1 MKIMATTGCS
11 PSHSARTTDSVR
23 LMLHESPFWWFWT
36 ATTYPSQSLAGTRA
50 PPLKLQTEVQDSGSG
65 RLDARSI
72 QNKPPLYTER
82 NPSRN
87 TNAMARVPSKHDR
100 DQPLDFEGFLNNL
113 QDWELSLKDKDKKL
127 KSQPDMEKME
137 PSKLKNAFSSSYTLG
152 VNGRTREMKESGSGN
167 SQIGVVGVDR
177 RNMGKS
183 TSVNRSSIAREENY
197 LKKYDAVSQ
206 LSSGFMAD
214 DSSVDANSEK
224 ELGNEFF
231 KQRKYKEAVECYSR
245 SLALSPT
252 AVAYANRAM
261 AYLKLKRF
269 QEAEDDC
276 TEALNLDD
284 RYIKAYSRRSTARKE
299 LGKLKD
305 SKEDADFALRLEP
318 HNQEIKKQYAEAKS
332 LYDKELLKKASASLK
347 GPTGGEHKELKLDN
361 GTKSTPKISETT
373 RVSATKTESPEINK
387 NAGKKIVKESVQ
399 QLAARAASLATAE
412 AAKHIVPPSSAYQ
425 FEASWRGFFGD
436 CILQARLLKATDPVA
451 LPQIF
456 KNALSASLL
465 IDIIRCV
472 ATFFSDE
479 TELAVKYLENL
490 PKVSRFNTI
499 IMCLSPADKS
509 DLQKIWDDV
518 FCNKEDAL
526 EILQQLR
533 PKYC

>member
-1 MKIMATTGCS
+1 
-11 PSHSARTTDSVR
+11 
-23 LMLHESPFWWFWT
+23 
-36 ATTYPSQSLAGTRA
+36 
-50 PPLKLQTEVQDSGSG
+50 
-65 RLDARSI
+65 
-72 QNKPPLYTER
+72 
-82 NPSRN
+82 
-87 TNAMARVPSKHDR
+87 MARVPTKHDR
-100 DQPLDFEGFLNNL
+100 DHPLDFEGFLNNL

-137 PSKLKNAFSSSYTLG
+137 SLKLKNASSSSSTLG
-152 VNGRTREMKESGSGN
+152 VSRSRETKKSGSGN
-167 SQIGVVGVDR
+167 SQKVGGLGVDR
-177 RNMGKS
+177 RNMGNS
-183 TSVNRSSIAREENY
+183 TSLNHPSIAREENY
-197 LKKYDAVSQ
+197 LQQYDAAGR
-206 LSSGFMAD
+206 LSSGFIAD

-261 AYLKLKRF
+261 AYLKLKRH
-269 QEAEDDC
+269 EAEDDC

-332 LYDKELLKKASASLK
+332 LYDKELLKKASASVKEPAQL
-347 GPTGGEHKELKLDN
+347 EHKELKLDN
-361 GTKSTPKISETT
+361 VRKSAPKISETT
-373 RVSATKTESPEINK
+373 RVTATKTESPELDNGTKYTPKISETMKVTASKTESPKINE
-387 NAGKKIVKESVQ
+387 NGGKKFAKESVQ
-399 QLAARAASLATAE
+399 QLAARAASLAAAE
-412 AAKHIVPPSSAYQ
+412 AAKNIIPPTSAYQ

-436 CILQARLLKATDPVA
+436 PTLQACLLKATNPVA

-456 KNALSASLL
+456 KNALSASIL

-472 ATFFSDE
+472 ATFFNDE

-509 DLQKIWDDV
+509 DLQRIWDGV
-518 FCNKEDAL
+518 FCNKEVAP

-533 PKYC
+533 AKYCC

>member
-1 MKIMATTGCS
+1 
-11 PSHSARTTDSVR
+11 
-23 LMLHESPFWWFWT
+23 
-36 ATTYPSQSLAGTRA
+36 
-50 PPLKLQTEVQDSGSG
+50 
-65 RLDARSI
+65 
-72 QNKPPLYTER
+72 
-82 NPSRN
+82 
-87 TNAMARVPSKHDR
+87 MARVPTKHDR
-100 DQPLDFEGFLNNL
+100 DHPLDFEGFLNNL

-137 PSKLKNAFSSSYTLG
+137 SLKLKNASSSSSTVG
-152 VNGRTREMKESGSGN
+152 VSRSLETKKSGSGN
-167 SQIGVVGVDR
+167 SQKVGGLGVDR
-177 RNMGKS
+177 RNMGNS
-183 TSVNRSSIAREENY
+183 TSLNHPSIAREENY
-197 LKKYDAVSQ
+197 MQQYDAASR
-206 LSSGFMAD
+206 LSSGFIAD

-261 AYLKLKRF
+261 AYLKLKRH
-269 QEAEDDC
+269 EAEDDC

-284 RYIKAYSRRSTARKE
+284 RSIKAYSRRSTARKE

-332 LYDKELLKKASASLK
+332 LYDKELLKKASASVKEPAQLEHKELKLDNVRKSAPKISETTRVTATKTESPEELLKKETLSLK
-347 GPTGGEHKELKLDN
+347 GPTQGEHKELKLDN
-361 GTKSTPKISETT
+361 GTKSTPKISETM
-373 RVSATKTESPEINK
+373 RVTASKTESPKINE
-387 NAGKKIVKESVQ
+387 NGGKKFAKESVQ
-399 QLAARAASLATAE
+399 QLAARAASLAAAE
-412 AAKHIVPPSSAYQ
+412 AAKNIIPPTSAYQ

-436 CILQARLLKATDPVA
+436 PTLQACLLKATNPVA

-456 KNALSASLL
+456 KNALSASIL

-472 ATFFSDE
+472 ATFFNDE

-509 DLQKIWDDV
+509 DLQRIWDDV
-518 FCNKEDAL
+518 FCNKEVAP

-533 PKYC
+533 AKYCC

>member
-1 MKIMATTGCS
+1 
-11 PSHSARTTDSVR
+11 
-23 LMLHESPFWWFWT
+23 
-36 ATTYPSQSLAGTRA
+36 
-50 PPLKLQTEVQDSGSG
+50 
-65 RLDARSI
+65 
-72 QNKPPLYTER
+72 
-82 NPSRN
+82 
-87 TNAMARVPSKHDR
+87 MARVPSKHD
-100 DQPLDFEGFLNNL
+100 LDFEGFLNNL
-113 QDWELSLKDKDKKL
+113 QDWDERL
-127 KSQPDMEKME
+127 KSQPYTEE
-137 PSKLKNAFSSSYTLG
+137 SLKLKNAFSNSS
-152 VNGRTREMKESGSGN
+152 NAKSRETKDFASGN
-167 SQIGVVGVDR
+167 SQKIGAVDG
-177 RNMGKS
+177 RNTGKS
-183 TSVNRSSIAREENY
+183 ISGNDPTVSREDSY
-197 LKKYDAVSQ
+197 LKKYDPVSP
-206 LSSGFMAD
+206 LSSSFMAD
-214 DSSVDANSEK
+214 DSAVDANSEK

-299 LGKLKD
+299 LGRLKD

-318 HNQEIKKQYAEAKS
+318 NNQEIKKQYAEAKS
-332 LYDKELLKKASASLK
+332 LYDKELLKRASETLK
-347 GPTGGEHKELKLDN
+347 GPAQGGPKELKLDN
-361 GTKSTPKISETT
+361 GTKSAPKISETT
-373 RVSATKTESPEINK
+373 RVTITKTESPEISK
-387 NAGKKIVKESVQ
+387 NVGKKIAKDSVQ

-412 AAKHIVPPSSAYQ
+412 AAKNIVPPTSAYQ

-436 CILQARLLKATDPVA
+436 CTLQARLLKVTNPDA

-456 KNALSASLL
+456 KSALSASLL

-479 TELAVKYLENL
+479 TELAVRYLENL

-509 DLQKIWDDV
+509 DLQRIWDDV
-518 FCNKEDAL
+518 FSNNKAAP
-526 EILQQLR
+526 EILRQLR
-533 PKYC
+533 PKYCC

>member
-1 MKIMATTGCS
+1 
-11 PSHSARTTDSVR
+11 
-23 LMLHESPFWWFWT
+23 
-36 ATTYPSQSLAGTRA
+36 
-50 PPLKLQTEVQDSGSG
+50 
-65 RLDARSI
+65 
-72 QNKPPLYTER
+72 
-82 NPSRN
+82 
-87 TNAMARVPSKHDR
+87 MARVPSKHDR
-100 DQPLDFEGFLNNL
+100 DPPLDFEGFLNNL

-137 PSKLKNAFSSSYTLG
+137 PSRLKNSFGNSSTLG
-152 VNGRTREMKESGSGN
+152 VNGRSRETKEPGSGT
-167 SQIGVVGVDR
+167 SQKIGAVGVER
-177 RNMGKS
+177 RNTGKA
-183 TSVNRSSIAREENY
+183 TSVSHPSMAGEENY
-197 LKKYDAVSQ
+197 LQKYDTVSQ
-206 LSSGFMAD
+206 LSSSFMED
-214 DSSVDANSEK
+214 DSSVDASSEK

-269 QEAEDDC
+269 QEAEEDC

-305 SKEDADFALRLEP
+305 AKEDADFALRLEP
-318 HNQEIKKQYAEAKS
+318 HNQEIKKQYTEAKS
-332 LYDKELLKKASASLK
+332 LYDKELLKKASASFKGPTQGEHNKSKLDNGTKSTPKISVTKSVTATKTESPEEFLKGSASLK
-347 GPTGGEHKELKLDN
+347 GPTQGEHKELKLDN
-361 GTKSTPKISETT
+361 GTKSTPKISEMTSST
-373 RVSATKTESPEINK
+373 PTKTESPELSK
-387 NAGKKIVKESVQ
+387 NIGKKVAKDSVQ
-399 QLAARAASLATAE
+399 QLAARAASLAAAE
-412 AAKHIVPPSSAYQ
+412 AAKNIVPPTSAYQ

-436 CILQARLLKATDPVA
+436 PTLQARLLKVTNPVA

-465 IDIIRCV
+465 IDIIRCIGS
-472 ATFFSDE
+472 FFNDE

-509 DLQKIWDDV
+509 DLQRIWDGV
-518 FCNKEDAL
+518 FSNKEVAPD
-526 EILQQLR
+526 ILQQLR
-533 PKYC
+533 PKYCC

>member
-1 MKIMATTGCS
+1 
-11 PSHSARTTDSVR
+11 
-23 LMLHESPFWWFWT
+23 
-36 ATTYPSQSLAGTRA
+36 
-50 PPLKLQTEVQDSGSG
+50 
-65 RLDARSI
+65 
-72 QNKPPLYTER
+72 
-82 NPSRN
+82 
-87 TNAMARVPSKHDR
+87 MARVPTKHDR
-100 DQPLDFEGFLNNL
+100 VHQLDFEGFLNNL

-137 PSKLKNAFSSSYTLG
+137 PIKMKNASSNSSTLG
-152 VNGRTREMKESGSGN
+152 VNGRSRETKEPGSGN

-177 RNMGKS
+177 RNTPVNHPS
-183 TSVNRSSIAREENY
+183 TSIARDENY
-197 LKKYDAVSQ
+197 LKKYDTVSQ

-224 ELGNEFF
+224 ELGNDFF

-347 GPTGGEHKELKLDN
+347 GPTQGELKDLKLDKS
-361 GTKSTPKISETT
+361 TKPTPKISETT
-373 RVSATKTESPEINK
+373 RVTATKTESPETNK
-387 NAGKKIVKESVQ
+387 NVGKKVAKEAVQ
-399 QLAARAASLATAE
+399 QLAARAASLAAAE
-412 AAKHIVPPSSAYQ
+412 AAKNIVPPTSAYQ
-425 FEASWRGFFGD
+425 FEASWRGFSGD
-436 CILQARLLKATDPVA
+436 PTLQARLLKATDPIA

-479 TELAVKYLENL
+479 TELAVRYLENL

-509 DLQKIWDDV
+509 DLQRIWDDV
-518 FCNKEDAL
+518 FCSKEVAP
-526 EILQQLR
+526 EILPQLR
-533 PKYC
+533 PKYCC

>member
-1 MKIMATTGCS
+1 
-11 PSHSARTTDSVR
+11 
-23 LMLHESPFWWFWT
+23 
-36 ATTYPSQSLAGTRA
+36 
-50 PPLKLQTEVQDSGSG
+50 
-65 RLDARSI
+65 
-72 QNKPPLYTER
+72 
-82 NPSRN
+82 
-87 TNAMARVPSKHDR
+87 MARVPSKHDR

-113 QDWELSLKDKDKKL
+113 HDWEQFSLKDKKL
-127 KSQPDMEKME
+127 KSQPHIHKTTKIGAVD
-137 PSKLKNAFSSSYTLG
+137 
-152 VNGRTREMKESGSGN
+152 TRNTAKSISGN
-167 SQIGVVGVDR
+167 HP
-177 RNMGKS
+177 
-183 TSVNRSSIAREENY
+183 SVSRQDSY
-197 LKKYDAVSQ
+197 LKKYDAP

-214 DSSVDANSEK
+214 DTSAVDANSEK

-305 SKEDADFALRLEP
+305 SKEDADFAMRLEP
-318 HNQEIKKQYAEAKS
+318 NNQEIKKQYAEAKS
-332 LYDKELLKKASASLK
+332 LYDKELLKRASATLK
-347 GPTGGEHKELKLDN
+347 GPAQGGPKDLKLDN
-361 GTKSTPKISETT
+361 GTKSAPKISETT
-373 RVSATKTESPEINK
+373 RVAITKTESPEISK
-387 NAGKKIVKESVQ
+387 NAGKKISKDSVQ

-412 AAKHIVPPSSAYQ
+412 AAKNIVPSTSAYQ

-436 CILQARLLKATDPVA
+436 RTLQACFLKVMNPDA

-456 KNALSASLL
+456 KNALSASQL

-479 TELAVKYLENL
+479 TELAVRYLENL

-509 DLQKIWDDV
+509 DLQRIWDDV
-518 FCNKEDAL
+518 FSNNEAAP
-526 EILQQLR
+526 EILRQLR
-533 PKYC
+533 PKYCC